1 MRFYFVHAADLHLD
15 AVLPF
20 ATAAGDP
27 AAAGNSLWREAPFQA
42 LRRLVDFCI
51 ASRASLLLLSGD
63 VYDSRQGSLK
73 ARLELRGACQRL
85 GEAGIRVFWARGNH
99 DPLSEDNAFINWPD
113 NLTVFDAAG
122 QSYALDW
129 QNGELGAPRLLAAGA
144 GLAGQGAGKG
154 AGPGTEPSVLV
165 HGISHAGP
173 RESENLALHLRAA
186 IENLCLPDAGGKGG
200 RFSFGVLHCNVGGQ
214 SRPQGGSQSGAHENY
229 APCAL
234 TDLTAAPVDYWALG
248 HIHQPGRLAEKPCVT
263 YAGCPQGLH
272 VRESGERGCWLGRVE
287 DGRLAELEFYRLAPL
302 RWERLELDLADLP
315 GFASEAGEDAVTLE
329 ELEEFILREIQGFA
343 AGIASAESQLPR
355 NRGRK
360 AGRSENGRSRELAL
374 RLVLGGRSALDGLL
388 RKSGNLDDLGA
399 RLNQRLREQAEA
411 APSPARTL
419 IKDIRL
425 NTRPAVD
432 LDEILAGDNLVA
444 ETLRRAL
451 AVADSPDD
459 GSRARECLALLD
471 VLYTGNKG
479 ETWLAE
485 LKPGLAELSE
495 LAREAG
501 AVCLDL
507 FEVE

>member
-20 ATAAGDP
+20 AVAAGDP

-51 ASRASLLLLSGD
+51 TSRASLLLLSGD

-99 DPLSEDNAFINWPD
+99 DPLSEDNSFINWPD

-129 QNGELGAPRLLAAGA
+129 QNGGLGAPRLLAAGS
-144 GLAGQGAGKG
+144 GPAGQG
-154 AGPGTEPSVLV
+154 TEPAVLV

-173 RESENLALHLRAA
+173 RESENLALRLRAA
-186 IENLCLPDAGGKGG
+186 MENLYLPDAGGNGD
-200 RFSFGVLHCNVGGQ
+200 RFSFGVLHCNLGGQ
-214 SRPQGGSQSGAHENY
+214 PGPQSGSPAGPHENY

-248 HIHQPGRLAEKPCVT
+248 HIHQPGRLTEKPCIT

-287 DGRLAELEFYRLAPL
+287 DGHLAELEFYRLAPL
-302 RWERLELDLADLP
+302 RWERLELDLANLS
-315 GFASEAGEDAVTLE
+315 GFEGEAGENAVTLE
-329 ELEEFILREIQGFA
+329 ALEEFILREIQDFA
-343 AGIASAESQLPR
+343 AGIARAESQLPR
-355 NRGRK
+355 NGGRK
-360 AGRSENGRSRELAL
+360 ASRNDNGRSRALAL

-388 RKSGNLDDLGA
+388 RKGGNLDDLGA
-399 RLNQRLREQAEA
+399 RLNQRLREQVEA
-411 APSPARTL
+411 APSPVRTL

-425 NTRPAVD
+425 NTRPALD
-432 LDEILAGDNLVA
+432 LDEIMAGDNLVA
-444 ETLRRAL
+444 ETLRRAQ
-451 AVADSPDD
+451 AVADSPVD
-459 GSRARECLALLD
+459 GSVARECLALLD
-471 VLYTGNKG
+471 VLYAGNKG

-485 LKPGLAELSE
+485 IKPGRAELSE
-495 LAREAG
+495 LAREAA

-507 FEVE
+507 FAVE